1 MTNREMKILIV
12 DDNPEMREMM
22 RQFLPASIEEIR
34 YCSDGLAALSAY
46 SKFVPDLVL
55 MDWQMKQ
62 MDGLTATREIIKNF
76 PDANVLIVT
85 QYDDAELKEAAAQ
98 AGASGFVLKDELS
111 VLRRIISASKK
122 NSVKRGIENEK
133 L

>member
-1 MTNREMKILIV
+1 MKILIV

-22 RQFLPASIEEIR
+22 RQFLPAWVEEIR
-34 YCSDGLAALSAY
+34 DCSDGVAALSAY
-46 SKFVPDLVL
+46 SNFLPDFVL

-76 PDANVLIVT
+76 PDAKVLIVT

-98 AGASGFVLKDELS
+98 AGASGFVLKDELF
-111 VLRRIISASKK
+111 VLRHIISASK
-122 NSVKRGIENEK
+122 ENFS
-133 L
+133 